1 MAQSVIVNR
10 QAHVGVTLYNRQSF
24 ILFRDRLMF
33 DLSAFQICYVGYF
46 TFFKLQIDQLLML
59 FIDNQTDSEESQSE
73 SINDEYAGA
82 FTIQPSKSALV
93 ADMGEI
99 AFVQYV
105 TLFLNWNSNS
115 TTLQFT
121 MDYSMDGVHWN
132 DYVEEERVK
141 VRRNTVSML

>member
-1 MAQSVIVNR
+1 M
-10 QAHVGVTLYNRQSF
+10 L
-24 ILFRDRLMF
+24 